1 MTVLAACCGF
11 LSLFVVLYLVLSGVA
26 EAIAATRRSTPRPGS
41 SARLS
46 RCALKLVAALCLVAL
61 PFLAQP
67 LAESMNDWVDPDG
80 DGMYADFVNGSYDWV
95 DMNGGDFIRIWG
107 GGAALIMTVVLLMI
121 RSPRLGVILGS
132 LL

>member
-1 MTVLAACCGF
+1 
-11 LSLFVVLYLVLSGVA
+11 
-26 EAIAATRRSTPRPGS
+26 
-41 SARLS
+41 
-46 RCALKLVAALCLVAL
+46 LCLVAL